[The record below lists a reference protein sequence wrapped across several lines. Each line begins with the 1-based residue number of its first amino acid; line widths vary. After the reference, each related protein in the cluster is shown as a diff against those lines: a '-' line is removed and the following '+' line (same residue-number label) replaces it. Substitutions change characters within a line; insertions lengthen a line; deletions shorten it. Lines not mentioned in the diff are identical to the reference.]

1 MVQPCELIVLEK
13 TGNEVTVIATEEN
26 YPVWMNEL
34 SKAFLKG
41 KKISVRVAEKRELQ
55 RLIMKIHDFFG
66 YIH

>member
-1 MVQPCELIVLEK
+1 M
-13 TGNEVTVIATEEN
+13 
-26 YPVWMNEL
+26 WMNEL

-41 KKISVRVAEKRELQ
+41 KKISVRVAEKRKLR